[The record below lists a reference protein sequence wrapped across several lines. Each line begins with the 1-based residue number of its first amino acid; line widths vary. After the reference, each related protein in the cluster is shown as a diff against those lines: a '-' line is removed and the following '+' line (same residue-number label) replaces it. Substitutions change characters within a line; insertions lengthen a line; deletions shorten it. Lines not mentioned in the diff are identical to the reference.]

1 MIEIGPYKLKGF
13 AVLAPMAGITD
24 YPFRRL
30 CKETGASAV
39 TAEMSSDKKEL
50 RGTFK
55 SKTRITNPNDSEP
68 RIIQIVG
75 TEPTRMAEAAIYHVQ
90 NGAQIIDINMG
101 CPAKK
106 VCNKLAG
113 SALMKDPKKIEDILK
128 TVIRSVD
135 VPVTLKM
142 RTGWDPKKRNA
153 REIALLAEYLGVKS
167 IAIHGRTRACRFQ
180 GDAEYDTISNVVE
193 AVSIP
198 VFANGDINSAEKAK
212 MILKNTNASGVMIGR
227 GAQGRPWIF
236 NEINNL
242 SDEGSKNNC
251 IYNIQSHGEKAIQA
265 QQKVILTH
273 LDYIHDYYSS
283 FCESCNSEVKMRRNG
298 HKYIDLGVRIS
309 RKHICRY
316 FIQMVEW
323 KKYRSLFD
331 APHTQHNTE
340 YALKEYIKRIEIAQK
355 QFNRLVSYK
364 DQKSFLIKLFGYINK
379 TGDIAA

>member
-1 MIEIGPYKLKGF
+1 MPDKIRLLFLDKIFLNFGANSINGF
-13 AVLAPMAGITD
+13 AKMLAIKRLTSIVL
-24 YPFRRL
+24 F
-30 CKETGASAV
+30 
-39 TAEMSSDKKEL
+39 
-50 RGTFK
+50 
-55 SKTRITNPNDSEP
+55 
-68 RIIQIVG
+68 
-75 TEPTRMAEAAIYHVQ
+75 
-90 NGAQIIDINMG
+90 
-101 CPAKK
+101 
-106 VCNKLAG
+106 
-113 SALMKDPKKIEDILK
+113 
-128 TVIRSVD
+128 
-135 VPVTLKM
+135 
-142 RTGWDPKKRNA
+142 W
-153 REIALLAEYLGVKS
+153 
-167 IAIHGRTRACRFQ
+167 
-180 GDAEYDTISNVVE
+180 
-193 AVSIP
+193 
-198 VFANGDINSAEKAK
+198 INS
-212 MILKNTNASGVMIGR
+212 S
-227 GAQGRPWIF
+227 
-236 NEINNL
+236 
-242 SDEGSKNNC
+242 NC
-251 IYNIQSHGEKAIQA
+251 FGEKAIKA